1 MLPSNCSA
9 RCGSCA
15 RQLYDGANDDLL
27 QEDFCHNCVSRVCL
41 SQSPGPHGRPLLT
54 HASTGDAQTLKG
66 RSGSVSVGLLV
77 LGAHKVLFE
86 PSEHLWQVWGLILN
100 VIFAPPTILLGLL
113 LCPWTW
119 CIFFWW
125 DPTFSCWW
133 VFSSE
138 LQFWNSYRRRWVNV
152 LLLCHLALFSWA
164 PNHCRLWQ
172 QPWN

>member
-9 RCGSCA
+9 RCGSCT

-27 QEDFCHNCVSRVCL
+27 QEDFCHNCVSWVCL
-41 SQSPGPHGRPLLT
+41 SQSPCPHGRPLLT

-66 RSGSVSVGLLV
+66 RSSSVSVGLLV

-125 DPTFSCWW
+125 DPTFSC
-133 VFSSE
+133 
-138 LQFWNSYRRRWVNV
+138 
-152 LLLCHLALFSWA
+152 
-164 PNHCRLWQ
+164 
-172 QPWN
+172 